1 MPLSTDQY
9 NVRRVFRNGKLT
21 LFEKKPK
28 RNPATGAS
36 VGQELVQID
45 EPLNY
50 NSLSITEQDIQQY
63 GEIIQRVK
71 KKVQITYIPKYQTL
85 NWAKVT
91 VVIDNIKYNVEQK
104 DVRYERD
111 IILYLTSIS
120 EERTANHG

>member
-1 MPLSTDQY
+1 M
-9 NVRRVFRNGKLT
+9 
-21 LFEKKPK
+21 
-28 RNPATGAS
+28 TGAS